1 MIRRRFVPAPDFSSL
16 DSPVSWDS
24 ARRFTFRLG
33 MGRHLGWQGKRT
45 DRGPDVN
52 LLKQLQNPYAL
63 VLQGF
68 LVGGLLFWTAQGH
81 AAPQPVVHAASII
94 ATN

>member
-1 MIRRRFVPAPDFSSL
+1 MPGKAK
-16 DSPVSWDS
+16 
-24 ARRFTFRLG
+24 
-33 MGRHLGWQGKRT
+33 GRVEKA
-45 DRGPDVN
+45 VK

-68 LVGGLLFWTAQGH
+68 LVGGLLFWTTQGD

-94 ATN
+94 AAN